1 MGVVQG
7 TLQEAYAVKNF
18 PGTEL
23 VRFPDNN
30 SAVSALT
37 SKTIDAHFADIAAAQ
52 DYAKKHT
59 DLKIV
64 ANIPSFDAPAGFAVK
79 KGNTALL
86 QAVNKELDA
95 AIDDG
100 TWLRLYQQFFPEM
113 PVPDQYKPK
122 AQRSATPSPAP
133 SA

>member
-1 MGVVQG
+1 
-7 TLQEAYAVKNF
+7 VKNF
-18 PGTEL
+18 PTAQL

-30 SAVSALT
+30 SAVSALV
-37 SKTIDAHFADIAAAQ
+37 SKTIDAHFTDIAAAQ
-52 DYAKKHT
+52 DYAKQHKE
-59 DLKIV
+59 LKIV

-86 QAVNKELDA
+86 NAINKALDA

-100 TWLRLYQQFFPEM
+100 TWLKLYRQFFPDM

-122 AQRSATPSPAP
+122 SERTATPSPTA
-133 SA
+133 S